1 MSADVVFLATG
12 DVAAHRPDLGSMFA
26 HVAPLLR
33 QGDLTFG
40 QLETCVSDRGERSVH
55 AKLAMR
61 CDPGLGAAVRD
72 AGYNVM
78 SFAGN
83 HCLDW
88 GRAAFHD
95 TLDHMGT
102 AGVALAGAGPSLTEA
117 RAPVILDVKG
127 VKVAVL
133 AVSSILPEGYWAEH
147 DRPGCA
153 PMRAYTHYEQIEHDQ
168 PGTPA
173 RIITTPHPGDLARLC
188 EDIRAAK
195 TKADVVAL
203 SIHWG
208 IHLIPETLAD
218 YQRAVAKAAV
228 AAGCDV
234 ILGHHPH
241 ILKAIEFIDGK
252 PVVYSMGNFAIEQ
265 PQAWDAGITRSASFK
280 QLMALNPHFDLATAY
295 VLPPDTR
302 LTFILKL
309 VIRERTIAEVRF
321 IPCRIGNDSAP
332 HPLTS
337 SDPAFVEVADYM
349 RHITASQDIETAYE
363 ADGDEVVVRPAG

>member
-1 MSADVVFLATG
+1 MSGDLIFLATG
-12 DVAAHRPDLGSMFA
+12 DVAAHRPDMASMFA
-26 HVAPLLR
+26 HVAPILR
-33 QGDLTFG
+33 GGDITFG

-61 CDPGLGAAVRD
+61 CDPALAGAAKA
-72 AGYNVM
+72 AGYDVM
-78 SFAGN
+78 SAAGN

-88 GRAAFHD
+88 GRAALSD
-95 TLDHMGT
+95 TLEHM
-102 AGVALAGAGPSLTEA
+102 AGAGIALCGAGPTLAAACEPAMLVAGS
-117 RAPVILDVKG
+117 

-133 AVSSILPEGYWAEH
+133 AVSSILPEGYWAEQ

-173 RIITTPHPGDLARLC
+173 RILTTPHPGDLARLC
-188 EDIRAAK
+188 QDIRAAK
-195 TKADVVAL
+195 AKADVVAL

-208 IHLIPETLAD
+208 IHLVPIEIAQ
-218 YQRAVAKAAV
+218 YQRAVAEAAV

-241 ILKAIEFIDGK
+241 ILKAIEFIGGK

-265 PQAWDAGITRSASFK
+265 PQAWDPAITRSASFK

-295 VLPPDTR
+295 VLPPETR
-302 LTFILKL
+302 HTFILKL
-309 VIRERTIAEVRF
+309 VIRDKVITAVRF
-321 IPCRIGNDSAP
+321 IPCRIGDDSAP
-332 HPLTS
+332 RPLAPG
-337 SDPAFVEVADYM
+337 DPRFAAVVDYM
-349 RHITASQDIETAYE
+349 RQITEGLDVATDYE
-363 ADGDEVVVRPAG
+363 IDGDEVVARPRA